1 MKKSQIVCHFTIIT
15 REVIETFSN
24 KVFNFIQYKYML
36 AFWLIINFLKNDS
49 WKTTKFKSHIKN
61 DLTVQSTA
69 HYLGTYA

>member
-15 REVIETFSN
+15 QEVIETFSN
-24 KVFNFIQYKYML
+24 KVFSFIQYKYML

>member
-24 KVFNFIQYKYML
+24 KVFSFIQYKYML

-61 DLTVQSTA
+61 NLTVQSTA

>member
-15 REVIETFSN
+15 QEVIETFSN
-24 KVFNFIQYKYML
+24 KVFSFIQYKYML
-36 AFWLIINFLKNDS
+36 AFWLIINFLKNNS

-61 DLTVQSTA
+61 NLTVQSTA